1 LVFATDKNHGKSA
14 SEAACRFINA
24 QK

>member
-1 LVFATDKNHGKSA
+1 LVFATEKNHGKSA